1 MSQMPEPLQ
10 SRQNNFLPS
19 AERFNPTDNQTFAHH
34 VQTLYKLEAPISNIY
49 LALSTERPVSNLI
62 ETFNNTVEQIDQW
75 LVHAN
80 GAILALELDVREG
93 MNVKS
98 VGEMDILI
106 HKFAPNVDDLLQELL
121 KSIFN
126 NLKDADDEGK
136 RKEIQD
142 TFDRINADWVEV
154 KTFFGR
160 VKKEMSESK
169 QRRELLDTMNHIIT
183 SIEEL
188 NTSIFE
194 YQEQRLSGF
203 GEGVNENLSFPK
215 LSSSP
220 TTRSRSITP
229 AALSNLSNNSHSNE
243 LSSRAESALRQ
254 LDSRLE
260 PLAARIEYLRSRLS
274 APNAPSDPNG
284 VLAKK
289 NSILSGKWDAL
300 KKEMETLREE
310 LKEDRW
316 LGVFKQVTGN
326 ASHMM
331 DSLEKAV
338 KQCKDFM
345 TRALS
350 RVDSPLA
357 LKLLQQNRGAP
368 IPSRYNQRTYLQQQ
382 QSLSQPP
389 IAISSKNFQRLY
401 KSFDAKRK
409 YYVPAVTKMLTM
421 LANGIN
427 QQMTRDLEA
436 IKKYKSMKERWDNIL
451 DGVEE
456 VQRDMP
462 GLESLMEHSYMSNN
476 SPPSSRPSS
485 RASSPPMSPNMKP
498 TRGMF
503 SPESGSPR
511 GQRSLSPYGVMPPL
525 EHHEPSVS
533 PSRNNARS
541 PSLRSKSPSPRAMS
555 PFGGRNYLTP
565 NGRRAESPP
574 PPHYERQQWNAQY
587 NNSLYNNSHYNQSYN
602 NHNGSYYR
610 DHTISPQPRNGRS
623 DSPIRSSSNRSI
635 SPERS
640 SASAIPRPVTSM
652 GIINRTSSRAGIR
665 SLLPKPS
672 TPQPGMAS
680 MYHNGMASPP
690 PVLRRLPVR
699 SPTPSSQTS
708 SPSRPITPEH
718 YDDPMAPL
726 SKMNNR
732 SDKYVPVK
740 SDTLDVEVAK
750 IVNNSPIHVKVE
762 RAPGGG
768 GRYFFGNGEPGRE
781 RKVHNVKLTSNGNK
795 VMVRVGGGWTELDMF
810 LLDHSLMN
818 SVRNL

>member
-1 MSQMPEPLQ
+1 MPEPLH

-62 ETFNNTVEQIDQW
+62 ETFNTTVEQIDLW

-80 GAILALELDVREG
+80 AAILALELDVQEG
-93 MNVKS
+93 MNVKN

-121 KSIFN
+121 QAISN
-126 NLKDADDEGK
+126 SLKNADDEG
-136 RKEIQD
+136 RQKEIQD
-142 TFDRINADWVEV
+142 TFDRIKADWVDV
-154 KTFFGR
+154 KALFGR

-169 QRRELLDTMNHIIT
+169 QRREILDTMNQIIAT
-183 SIEEL
+183 IEEL

-203 GEGVNENLSFPK
+203 GEGVGENSFPK

-220 TTRSRSITP
+220 NTWNKSIAP
-229 AALSNLSNNSHSNE
+229 AALNSSHNSE
-243 LSSRAESALRQ
+243 FSSRAESALRQ

-284 VLAKK
+284 VLKKK
-289 NSILSGKWDAL
+289 NNILSSKWDAL
-300 KKEMETLREE
+300 RKEMETLREE

-326 ASHMM
+326 ASNMM
-331 DSLEKAV
+331 DSLERAV

-350 RVDSPLA
+350 RLDSPLA
-357 LKLLQQNRGAP
+357 LKLLQQNRGTPTA
-368 IPSRYNQRTYLQQQ
+368 SRYNQRPYSQQQ
-382 QSLSQPP
+382 LSQPP
-389 IAISSKNFQRLY
+389 VAISPKNFQRLY

-427 QQMTRDLEA
+427 QQMTRDMEA
-436 IKKYKSMKERWDNIL
+436 IKKYRSMKERWDNIL

-462 GLESLMEHSYMSNN
+462 GLESLMEHSYMSSN
-476 SPPSSRPSS
+476 SPPSSIPSS
-485 RASSPPMSPNMKP
+485 IASSPPMSPNMRP
-498 TRGMF
+498 SRGMF
-503 SPESGSPR
+503 SPESGSPK
-511 GQRSLSPYGVMPPL
+511 GQRSLSPYGIMPPM
-525 EHHEPSVS
+525 EHHESSVS

-555 PFGGRNYLTP
+555 PMGGRNHLAP
-565 NGRRAESPP
+565 NNRRAESPP
-574 PPHYERQQWNAQY
+574 HHYERQWNAQY
-587 NNSLYNNSHYNQSYN
+587 NNSLYNSSHYNQSYN
-602 NHNGSYYR
+602 NHNNPYYR
-610 DHTISPQPRNGRS
+610 DRTISPQPRNGRP
-623 DSPIRSSSNRSI
+623 DSPGRSSSNRLI

-652 GIINRTSSRAGIR
+652 GIINRASSRAGMR

-680 MYHNGMASPP
+680 MYRNGMVSPP
-690 PVLRRLPVR
+690 PVVRRVPLR

-708 SPSRPITPEH
+708 SPSRPITPENE
-718 YDDPMAPL
+718 DRPITPLSQTL

-732 SDKYVPVK
+732 SVKYVPVK
-740 SDTLDVEVAK
+740 SDPLDVEVAK
-750 IVNNSPIHVKVE
+750 IVNASPIHVKVE

-781 RKVHNVKLTSNGNK
+781 RKVHNVKLTSYGNK
-795 VMVRVGGGWTELDMF
+795 VMVRVGGGWTDLDMF

-818 SVRNL
+818 SVRNI